1 MNKGANMRGSVL
13 IAGAIFGAVALVG
26 APAQASAAPDP
37 YSPSIETDCEITVP
51 AVIEPG
57 TRVVLRVSVA
67 ANSPTPP
74 RGELQLRIVRDPSKV
89 VWTKTVK
96 YNGGEKRVVGPV
108 LPEDHDYTA
117 FARFVPRTDAFRRC
131 NDLAPFAVEDARAG
145 NPDDNDNDGPG
156 GLLPDTG
163 GPALLWLLLGLGL
176 VGGGTAT
183 VVYNR
188 RRTSPVP
195 A

>member
-1 MNKGANMRGSVL
+1 MNKGAKMRVSGL
-13 IAGAIFGAVALVG
+13 IAGAILGAVALVG
-26 APAQASAAPDP
+26 VPAQSSAAPDP
-37 YSPSIETDCEITVP
+37 YSPSIETECQLTVP
-51 AVIEPG
+51 ARIEPG
-57 TRVVLRVSVA
+57 KRVVLRVSVA

-74 RGELQLRIVRDPSKV
+74 RGELQLRIENDSNQV
-89 VWTKTVK
+89 VWTRTVP

-108 LPEDHDYTA
+108 LPKDREYTA

-131 NDLAPFAVEDARAG
+131 TDLAPFAVEEARAG

-176 VGGGTAT
+176 VGGGAAT

-188 RRTSPVP
+188 RRTAPVP